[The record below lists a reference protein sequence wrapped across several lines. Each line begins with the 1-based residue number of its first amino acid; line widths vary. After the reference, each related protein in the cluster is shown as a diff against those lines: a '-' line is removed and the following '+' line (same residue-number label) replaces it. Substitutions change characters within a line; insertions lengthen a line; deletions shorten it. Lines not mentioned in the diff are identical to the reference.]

1 MKKIILLLLS
11 FVLLFS
17 ACSQEEKTS
26 DNQEKKTSEN
36 QEKQTADN
44 LEMELIGND
53 EFGYLELPKGSNI
66 KKSEIGDFYEI
77 EINGS
82 PYILSL
88 EKPMEVDLNKS
99 LELSKMTYSGSE
111 KYEVKS
117 KIFEAG
123 DVFGFYVYR
132 VEKDDRLNGSFAFK
146 KLNEDKIS
154 FYRFSNKNDKNS
166 DGFDFNP
173 EQIVKSFRFGKDEK
187 ALNFKETDSLY
198 ATANSLFGGVIEYPS
213 EIAFDKNKKVF
224 FEKEDDKTQIVF
236 REHSINATLDEYT
249 EGSIDS
255 LKSSGAK
262 IDGQK
267 DVEIAGVPGRVINGL
282 VDKKIF
288 SSIIYSPGD
297 VGMWF
302 SWTVESDSKEKVDKW
317 MDYIINNHKLQKS
330 L

>member
-1 MKKIILLLLS
+1 MLTNGGNMKKILLLLLS

-26 DNQEKKTSEN
+26 YNQEKKTSEN

-44 LEMELIGND
+44 LEMELVGND

-82 PYILSL
+82 PYTLSL

-146 KLNEDKIS
+146 KLNDDKIS

-166 DGFDFNP
+166 EGFDFNP
-173 EQIVKSFRFGKDEK
+173 EQIVKSFRFGKDKK

-198 ATANSLFGGVIEYPS
+198 ATANSLFGGAIEYPS
-213 EIAFDKNKKVF
+213 AIAFDKN
-224 FEKEDDKTQIVF
+224 
-236 REHSINATLDEYT
+236 
-249 EGSIDS
+249 
-255 LKSSGAK
+255 
-262 IDGQK
+262 
-267 DVEIAGVPGRVINGL
+267 
-282 VDKKIF
+282 KKIF